1 MDNTENIIHLY
12 STDQYVTEK
21 DGDAIRVVSGTVIVF
36 IAPLKDGAPV
46 RRIKL
51 CEITEGHSLPSFSCR
66 DEGTDWRF
74 VLVPEDEADLTL
86 MPGRATS
93 VLYKR
98 FCLGA
103 GLESFATEGFSRSVI
118 DRYNLESLKD
128 NVFINRGKKN
138 SPAVAEESNRMIA
151 ESFRKGE
158 DRIEGNDPLYRTIVY
173 ACRAAKIN
181 VLPMDRILETGELTV
196 RSVAKA
202 SRFICRD
209 VVLEPKWYESDCGTV
224 IGDIDGE
231 PVACIPRGQSSYD
244 IYYGRT
250 EEKKRLTKQ
259 IAETVNPKAF
269 TIARALPGKALK
281 IKDLVSF
288 CIKSVRKADFFMIL
302 LLGLVGVLI
311 GILLPMLNQKIYDDY
326 IPVGDMSQLVQLCI
340 VIATF
345 MVSNLFFDMVKK
357 LSEYRISGHVG
368 YDLQNA
374 VYYRVFHLPE
384 SFFRDYDSADLAE
397 RINAVSE
404 FANSFVDTF
413 VISGISTIF
422 SLMYL
427 VRMFG
432 YSAKLTWIALLML
445 LVYAAIEYLLNLQ
458 TIKYTRASAEASGNA
473 SSRLYQYLTGIEKIR
488 MSGSEDRA
496 AYQYLIPFTEKESA
510 AIRSSRIT
518 SGDGALDGSINDIF
532 SMIFYLVVVS
542 VIIKKNNGSLSV
554 GSYMGFVSAF
564 GAFSASIISMMSSV
578 LGIFSLRPEYDRFR
592 PVLETAPED
601 DENSESPG
609 KLSGE
614 ITLKDV
620 RFSYEEGGRNIL
632 DGISTTFKPGEY
644 VGIVGSSGCGKSTLL
659 KLLLGFESPK
669 SGSVLYDGKDLRTLD
684 KRELRHE
691 LGVVLQNGQL
701 ISGSIFDNI
710 TITAPTATMDDVKR
724 VIAQVGLKKDI
735 DRMPMGLHTVLSEN
749 CGTISGGQQ
758 QRILIARA
766 IIGSPS
772 ILIFD
777 EATSALDN
785 LTQAAVCESLDKMKV
800 TRLVVAHRLSTIKN
814 CDRIL
819 VMDQGKIVEQG
830 NYEELMKLGGLFYK
844 LAVRQISE

>member
-1 MDNTENIIHLY
+1 MDDKSNVIHLY
-12 STDQYVTEK
+12 STDQYVTET
-21 DGDAIRVVSGTVIVF
+21 DGDAIRVLSGTVIVF

-51 CEITEGHSLPSFSCR
+51 CEIGEGHSLPSFVAK
-66 DEGTDWRF
+66 DDDGTDYRF
-74 VLVPEDEADLTL
+74 VLIPEDEADISL

-98 FCLGA
+98 FCTGA
-103 GLESFATEGFSRSVI
+103 GLTDFATEGFSRSVI
-118 DRYNLESLKD
+118 DRYQLEALKD
-128 NVFINRGKKN
+128 NVFIGRGKKN
-138 SPAVAEESNRMIA
+138 DPAVAEETGRIIA
-151 ESFRKGE
+151 ESFTSAT
-158 DRIEGNDPLYRTIVY
+158 DRIEGNDPLYRTVAY
-173 ACRAAKIN
+173 ACRLSNID
-181 VLPMDRILETGELTV
+181 VVPMDKLAGSEITV
-196 RSVAKA
+196 RSIAKA
-202 SRFICRD
+202 SRFICRN
-209 VVLEPKWYESDCGTV
+209 VVLEPQWYESDCGTV
-224 IGDIDGE
+224 IGNIEGE
-231 PVACIPRGQSSYD
+231 PVACIPKGQSSYE

-250 EEKKRLTKQ
+250 EEKKKLTKE
-259 IAETVNPKAF
+259 IAETVDPRAF
-269 TIARALPGKALK
+269 TIARALPSKSLK
-281 IKDLVSF
+281 VKDLIQF
-288 CIKSVRKADFFMIL
+288 GIKSMRRADFIMVLI
-302 LLGLVGVLI
+302 LGLVGVLI

-326 IPVGDMSQLVQLCI
+326 IPVGDSSQLIQLCI

-345 MVSNLFFDMVKK
+345 MIANLFFDMVKK

-397 RINAVSE
+397 RINAISS
-404 FANSFVDTF
+404 FANSYVNTF

-427 VRMFG
+427 VRMFK

-445 LVYAAIEYLLNLQ
+445 AVYIGIEYLLNLQ
-458 TIKYTRASAEASGNA
+458 TIKYTRKTAEASGNA
-473 SSRLYQYLTGIEKIR
+473 SARLYQYLSGIEKIR
-488 MSGSEDRA
+488 MSGAEDRA
-496 AYQYLIPFTEKESA
+496 AFQYMIPFTEKESA
-510 AIRSSRIT
+510 SIRSSRIT
-518 SGDGALDGSINDIF
+518 SADSALDSSINDIF
-532 SMIFYLVVVS
+532 SMIFYLIVVS

-554 GSYMGFVSAF
+554 GSYMGFTSAF
-564 GAFSASIISMMSSV
+564 GAFSAAVISMMGSV
-578 LGIFSLRPEYDRFR
+578 LSILSLKPEYDRFR

-609 KLSGE
+609 KLTGE

-620 RFSYEEGGRNIL
+620 RFAYEEGGRNIL
-632 DGISTTFKPGEY
+632 DGISVTFKPGEY

-659 KLLLGFESPK
+659 KLLLGFETPK
-669 SGSVLYDGKDLRTLD
+669 SGTICYDGKDLKTLD
-684 KRELRHE
+684 KREVRHN

-701 ISGSIFDNI
+701 ISGSIYENI
-710 TITAPTATMDDVKR
+710 TITAPTATMDDVKQ
-724 VIAQVGLKKDI
+724 VIAEVGLKKDI
-735 DRMPMGLHTVLSEN
+735 ERMPMGLHTVLSEN

-766 IIGSPS
+766 IIGRPA

-830 NYEELMKLGGLFYK
+830 NHEELMKLGGLFYR
-844 LAVRQISE
+844 LAARQISE

>member
-1 MDNTENIIHLY
+1 MDEQNNTIHLY
-12 STDQYVTEK
+12 STDQYVTPQ
-21 DGDAIRVVSGTVIVF
+21 DGDAIRVQSGTIIVF

-51 CEITEGHSLPSFSCR
+51 CEISEGRSLPSFACR
-66 DEGTDWRF
+66 DEDGNDWRF
-74 VLVPEDEADLTL
+74 VLIPEDEADISV

-98 FCLGA
+98 FCAGA
-103 GLESFATEGFSRSVI
+103 GLTDFATEGFSRSVI
-118 DRYNLESLKD
+118 DRYQLEALKD
-128 NVFINRGKKN
+128 NVFIGRGKKN
-138 SPAVAEESNRMIA
+138 APAVTEETGRIIA
-151 ESFRKGE
+151 GSFASSDE
-158 DRIEGNDPLYRTIVY
+158 RIEGKDPLYRTVAY
-173 ACRAAKIN
+173 ACRASKID
-181 VLPMDRILETGELTV
+181 VVPMDKLVGDEITV
-196 RSVAKA
+196 RSIAKA
-202 SRFICRD
+202 SRFICRS
-209 VVLEPKWYESDCGTV
+209 VVLEPKWFESDCGT
-224 IGDIDGE
+224 IISNIEGE

-244 IYYGRT
+244 IYYGKS
-250 EEKKRLTKQ
+250 EEKKKLTKQ
-259 IAETVNPKAF
+259 IAETVDPKAF
-269 TIARALPGKALK
+269 AIARALPSKSLK
-281 IKDLVSF
+281 VRDLVQF
-288 CIKSVRKADFFMIL
+288 GIKSMRRADFLMVL

-326 IPVGDMSQLVQLCI
+326 IPVGDSSQLIQLCI

-345 MVSNLFFDMVKK
+345 MVSNLFFGMVKK

-432 YSAKLTWIALLML
+432 YSAKLTWMALLML
-445 LVYAAIEYLLNLQ
+445 LVYAGIEYLLNLQ
-458 TIKYTRASAEASGNA
+458 TVKYSRKSAEASGNA
-473 SSRLYQYLTGIEKIR
+473 SSRLFQYLNGIEKIR
-488 MSGSEDRA
+488 MSGAEDRA
-496 AYQYLIPFTEKESA
+496 AYQYLLPFTEKESA
-510 AIRSSRIT
+510 NIRASRVN
-518 SGDGALDGSINDIF
+518 SADGALDGSINDIF

-564 GAFSASIISMMSSV
+564 GAFSGSIISMMSSV
-578 LGIFSLRPEYDRFR
+578 LGIFSLKPEYDRFR

-620 RFSYEEGGRNIL
+620 KFAYEEGGRNIL

-659 KLLLGFESPK
+659 KLLLGFETPK
-669 SGSVLYDGKDLRTLD
+669 SGTVLYDGKDLKILD

-710 TITAPTATMDDVKR
+710 TITAPTATVADVKR
-724 VIAQVGLKKDI
+724 VIEEVGLKKDI
-735 DRMPMGLHTVLSEN
+735 DRMPMGIHTVLSEN

-814 CDRIL
+814 CDRII

-830 NYEELMKLGGLFYK
+830 NYEELMALGGLFHR
-844 LAVRQISE
+844 LAARQIAE